1 MAEELQLK
9 YNGNDPTH
17 GFTLQLIL
25 LPALKVACD
34 EMRRTRCNRRL
45 QGRGNGVPDVRAEAF
60 MRPPERHRPLP
71 PGTVEEWAER
81 YVQSGSGQLSTEA
94 AASHAVDK
102 LTHFYE
108 GATSRFSA
116 AVAYADA
123 SPPRPS
129 GETLDIL
136 QAWRADCLNAEI
148 PPPEQLWADIR
159 KGRYEAPLRA
169 VWLAHLVTEQLCAA
183 APVMRG
189 EVTAATYEG
198 EAPCADTGAIR
209 AAIARELLRA

>member
-108 GATSRFSA
+108 GATSR
-116 AVAYADA
+116 A
-123 SPPRPS
+123 SQLPS
-129 GETLDIL
+129 LTLTRRRL
-136 QAWRADCLNAEI
+136 VRQARRSTSCRLGV
-148 PPPEQLWADIR
+148 R
-159 KGRYEAPLRA
+159 
-169 VWLAHLVTEQLCAA
+169 
-183 APVMRG
+183 
-189 EVTAATYEG
+189 TA
-198 EAPCADTGAIR
+198 
-209 AAIARELLRA
+209 